1 MEVEGKITKILEKV
15 TGEKKDGSGQWV
27 KQSFVLET
35 TEQYNNLY
43 CFELFGDE
51 KVDNFNKYN
60 KIGSD
65 VKVDFNVST
74 NEWKE
79 KYYTSLQAWKV
90 FKADVSDTPVTAFEE
105 VSNESLAESKDD
117 LPF

>member
-1 MEVEGKITKILEKV
+1 MEVKGKVTKILEKV
-15 TGEKKDGSGQWV
+15 TGEKKDGSGKWV

-51 KVDNFNKYN
+51 KVDNFNQYN
-60 KIGSD
+60 KVGSD

-74 NEWKE
+74 NEWKG

-90 FKADVSDTPVTAFEE
+90 FKAEASPGVETKFEPIN
-105 VSNESLAESKDD
+105 VQQSGVDD